1 LISVTDPRGAVTTYA
16 YDLDSRQTSI
26 TDPVG
31 NTTTFSYDA
40 AGA

>member
-1 LISVTDPRGAVTTYA
+1 LINVTDPRGANTTYT
-16 YDLDSRQTSI
+16 YDLDGRQTSI

-31 NTTTFSYDA
+31 NTSTFSYDA